1 MEKERFAEATR
12 ARCTSCRLLHV
23 GEDHLGIY
31 PLLLHHRRHILCCQE
46 VRYASKFLSG
56 DKSNFVVLQ
65 SVPGRVD
72 FEGVVVEG
80 VGEEVVDEGAEG
92 ETVGPGLGE
101 VSDVDVVVLPGPA
114 LAPDQDGLHLG
125 AERLLP
131 GYS

>member
-1 MEKERFAEATR
+1 MIIVLLELLQLRIALLDRDSFPRKPHLWTIALNWLLGMEKERFAEATR
-12 ARCTSCRLLHV
+12 ARCTSCRPPAI

-92 ETVGPGLGE
+92 ETPM
-101 VSDVDVVVLPGPA
+101 
-114 LAPDQDGLHLG
+114 
-125 AERLLP
+125 
-131 GYS
+131 